1 VVSERSG
8 ESIGCNRRAALGVVA
23 GFAGSLL
30 VSSSLGDAAA
40 SRADDDAAV
49 AGRYRYGP
57 HPSQYVEVSLPPG
70 SDAAPVVVIVHGGF
84 WQTGFDTGLGYPLAI
99 DLARR
104 GFAAANVE
112 YRRVGPNGGGGWP
125 QTGQDVAAAV
135 DALRTD
141 GQQLTG
147 GRLDLSRVV
156 GLGHS
161 AGGQLAAWAA
171 ARRSSVVRLT
181 GVVSQAGVLD
191 LVRAA
196 ETGVGGDA
204 VNDLMGGSPAQ
215 KLDAYADASPI
226 ARTPLGVPSI
236 CVHGRD
242 DTTVPIEQSERFVS
256 TAVQRGDRSEL
267 RPFDGDHFEPITV
280 DSPAWALS
288 VAALTDLMQS

>member
-1 VVSERSG
+1 VG
-8 ESIGCNRRAALGVVA
+8 ESIGCNRRAALGVIA
-23 GFAGSLL
+23 GLAGSLL
-30 VSSSLGDAAA
+30 VCSTV

-49 AGRYRYGP
+49 AGRYRYGR
-57 HPSQYVEVSLPPG
+57 HLSQYVEVSLPPG

-84 WQTGFDTGLGYPLAI
+84 WQTGFDSSLGYPLAVE
-99 DLARR
+99 LARR
-104 GFAAANVE
+104 GLAAANVE

-161 AGGQLAAWAA
+161 AGGQLAAWLA
-171 ARRSSVVRLT
+171 ARRGPAVRLS

-204 VNDLMGGSPAQ
+204 VNALMGGSPEQ
-215 KLDAYADASPI
+215 KPDAYADASPI

-242 DTTVPIEQSERFVS
+242 DTTVPIEQSERFVT
-256 TAVQRGDRSEL
+256 TAVKAGDRSEL
-267 RPFDGDHFEPITV
+267 RTFDGDHFEPITV

-288 VAALTDLMQS
+288 VRALTDLLHS

>member
-1 VVSERSG
+1 
-8 ESIGCNRRAALGVVA
+8 LGVVA
-23 GFAGSLL
+23 GLAGSLL
-30 VSSSLGDAAA
+30 VCPGLGDVPAA
-40 SRADDDAAV
+40 RADDDTAV
-49 AGRYRYGP
+49 AGRYRYGQ
-57 HPSQYVEVSLPPG
+57 HPSQYVEISLPPG
-70 SDAAPVVVIVHGGF
+70 SGAAPVVVIVHGGF

-112 YRRVGPNGGGGWP
+112 YRRVGPRGGGGWP

-147 GRLDLSRVV
+147 ERLDLSRVV

-161 AGGQLAAWAA
+161 AGGQLAAWVA
-171 ARRSSVVRLT
+171 ARRAAPVRLT

-204 VNDLMGGSPAQ
+204 VSELMGGSPTQ
-215 KLDAYADASPI
+215 EPNAYADASPI
-226 ARTPLGVPSI
+226 ARTPLGVPSV

-242 DTTVPIEQSERFVS
+242 DTTVPIEQSERFVKA
-256 TAVQRGDRSEL
+256 AVQAGDRSEL
-267 RPFDGDHFEPITV
+267 RTFAGDHFEPITV
-280 DSPAWALS
+280 GSPAWELS
-288 VAALTDLMQS
+288 VGAVTDLAQN

>member
-1 VVSERSG
+1 VG
-8 ESIGCNRRAALGVVA
+8 ESIGCNRRAALGVV
-23 GFAGSLL
+23 GFVGSLL
-30 VSSSLGDAAA
+30 VCSSLGEVLV
-40 SRADDDAAV
+40 SRADDDVPV
-49 AGRYRYGP
+49 AGRYRYGQ
-57 HPSQYVEVSLPPG
+57 HPSQYAEVSLPPG

-125 QTGQDVAAAV
+125 QTGHDVAAAV

-141 GQQLTG
+141 GQQLAG

-161 AGGQLAAWAA
+161 AGGQLAAWLA
-171 ARRSSVVRLT
+171 ARRAAPVRLT

-204 VNDLMGGSPAQ
+204 VADLLGGSPTQ
-215 KLDAYADASPI
+215 QPNAYADASPV
-226 ARTPLGVPSI
+226 ARTPLGVPSV

-242 DTTVPIEQSERFVS
+242 DTTVPIEQSERFVQS
-256 TAVQRGDRSEL
+256 AVQAGDRSEL
-267 RPFDGDHFEPITV
+267 RTFAGDHFEPITV
-280 DSPAWALS
+280 GSPAWELS
-288 VAALTDLMQS
+288 VRAVTDLAQS

>member
-1 VVSERSG
+1 V
-8 ESIGCNRRAALGVVA
+8 
-23 GFAGSLL
+23 
-30 VSSSLGDAAA
+30 GDVPV
-40 SRADDDAAV
+40 SRADDNAAV
-49 AGRYRYGP
+49 AGRYRYGQ
-57 HPSQYVEVSLPPG
+57 HPSQYVEVSLPAG
-70 SDAAPVVVIVHGGF
+70 SDVAPAVVIVHGGF

-125 QTGQDVAAAV
+125 QTGHDVAAAV

-141 GQQLTG
+141 GQQLAD
-147 GRLDLSRVV
+147 GRLDLSHVV

-161 AGGQLAAWAA
+161 AGGQLVAWVA
-171 ARRSSVVRLT
+171 ARRAAAVPLT

-196 ETGVGGDA
+196 ETRVGGDA

-215 KLDAYADASPI
+215 KPDAYADASPI
-226 ARTPLGVPSI
+226 ARTPLRVPSI

-242 DTTVPIEQSERFVS
+242 DTTVPIEQSERFVNA
-256 TAVQRGDRSEL
+256 AVQVGDRSEL
-267 RPFDGDHFEPITV
+267 RTFAGDHFEPITV
-280 DSPAWALS
+280 GSPAWELS
-288 VAALTDLMQS
+288 VRAVTDLAQN